1 MTRPTPILAAL
12 FAMAL
17 AAPAFAQD
25 TTTPPATGTT
35 PPATDAPPTPVPDV
49 VPSAEDLSLG
59 REEDPNA
66 IGATYT
72 AAMHG
77 DWEQRCVRTENGA
90 DPCQM
95 YQLMRDGDQN
105 PVAEITIVG
114 LPAGQQ
120 AVAGA
125 TVIVPLETLLTQE
138 LTMQVDSAAARKYPF
153 AWCSPVGCI
162 ARIGFTAPEIA
173 AMKRGNAARITIVP
187 VVAPDQKV
195 TVTMSLKGFTAGL
208 DAVNKANGT

>member
-12 FAMAL
+12 MAMAF
-17 AAPAFAQD
+17 AAPGLAQD
-25 TTTPPATGTT
+25 TTTPAPAADTPATEA
-35 PPATDAPPTPVPDV
+35 PAAATPDV
-49 VPSAEDLSLG
+49 VPSADELSLG
-59 REEDPNA
+59 REEDPNG

-72 AAMHG
+72 AATHG

-90 DPCQM
+90 DPCQL
-95 YQLMRDGDQN
+95 YQLMRDEDQN
-105 PVAEITIVG
+105 PVSEITIVG

-138 LTMQVDSAAARKYPF
+138 LTMQVDSAAAKKYPF
-153 AWCSPVGCI
+153 AWCSPIGCI
-162 ARIGFTAPEIA
+162 ARIGFTADEVT
-173 AMKRGNAARITIVP
+173 AMKRGSVARITIVP

-195 TVTMSLKGFTAGL
+195 TVTMSLRGFTAGL